1 MDYHYHPLTDGLPH
15 SNNGDTYPRSH

>member
-1 MDYHYHPLTDGLPH
+1 MDYHYHPLTDGFPH